1 MISTCWLNPQFLNL
15 VKNWKIW
22 KDWILTE
29 LFYEIFIPRKIFNKN
44 SQIVVHIKILNT
56 LQRECIR
63 MYKSAKT
70 PPARGHFWTRLDC
83 TLSDYSW
90 MPFRNALGCAQ
101 TSNSKSIFEN
111 AFLENI
117 GLFKIT
123 YFSSSIMWYV
133 KKCPNDIFEF
143 WFILL
148 VIETLFEY
156 DNLVAL
162 ETLH

>member
-70 PPARGHFWTRLDC
+70 PPARGHFWTRLGC
-83 TLSDYSW
+83 TVQLALYQITIECQW
-90 MPFRNALGCAQ
+90 ETPLNALRHQIPISTALQRRMFLSGIFGF
-101 TSNSKSIFEN
+101 KSIFEN
-111 AFLENI
+111 AF
-117 GLFKIT
+117 FWKISG
-123 YFSSSIMWYV
+123 YL
-133 KKCPNDIFEF
+133 K
-143 WFILL
+143 
-148 VIETLFEY
+148 
-156 DNLVAL
+156 
-162 ETLH
+162 